1 MILNANSGAFAKHRM
16 LLTWVAN
23 GIVNR
28 ATRAMLRSL
37 CVFCGSRD
45 GDDSAHRAAAERLG
59 VVMAERG
66 IRLVYGGGRVG
77 MMGVIADLVVAH
89 GGQVTG
95 VIPEFLVNLERGHPD
110 IDELIVVDSMHE
122 RQRRM
127 AELADGFVAL
137 PGGLGTLAETIEM
150 VNWRKMSLHKKPV
163 AVVNIGGY
171 WDPLAAIVKG
181 FVTSGFSHPKSAALF
196 TIVDSVDDAIEALEG
211 EQVRSP

>member
-1 MILNANSGAFAKHRM
+1 MIS
-16 LLTWVAN
+16 
-23 GIVNR
+23 
-28 ATRAMLRSL
+28 SL
-37 CVFCGSRD
+37 CVFCGSREG
-45 GDDSAHRAAAERLG
+45 GDPAHRSAAERLG
-59 VVMAERG
+59 LVMAERG

-77 MMGVIADLVVAH
+77 MMGVIADLVLAH

-95 VIPEFLVNLERGHPD
+95 IITDFLINLEQGHTG
-110 IDELIVVDSMHE
+110 IDDLIVVDSMHE

-150 VNWRKMSLHKKPV
+150 INWRKMSLHDKPV

-181 FVTSGFSHPKSAALF
+181 FVANGFAHPESAALF
-196 TIVDSVDDAIEALEG
+196 TFVDSVDDAIEVLVAGQAGSGGAEL
-211 EQVRSP
+211 

>member
-1 MILNANSGAFAKHRM
+1 MAPRVTLN
-16 LLTWVAN
+16 
-23 GIVNR
+23 
-28 ATRAMLRSL
+28 SL

-45 GDDSAHRAAAERLG
+45 GGDPAHRAAAERLG
-59 VVMAERG
+59 LVMAERG

-89 GGQVTG
+89 GGRVTG
-95 VIPEFLVNLERGHPD
+95 VIPDFLVKLEHGHPD

-150 VNWRKMSLHKKPV
+150 VNWRKMSLHDKPV

-181 FVTSGFSHPKSAALF
+181 FVANGFAHPESEALF
-196 TIVDSVDDAIEALEG
+196 TIVDSVDDAIEALEAAH
-211 EQVRSP
+211 VRSP

>member
-1 MILNANSGAFAKHRM
+1 MAPRVTLN
-16 LLTWVAN
+16 
-23 GIVNR
+23 
-28 ATRAMLRSL
+28 SL

-45 GDDSAHRAAAERLG
+45 GGDPAHRAAAERLG
-59 VVMAERG
+59 LVMAERG

-89 GGQVTG
+89 GGRVTG
-95 VIPEFLVNLERGHPD
+95 VIPDFLVKLEQGHPD

-150 VNWRKMSLHKKPV
+150 VNWRKMSLHDKPV

-181 FVTSGFSHPKSAALF
+181 FVSNGFAHPESQALF
-196 TIVDSVDDAIEALEG
+196 TFVDSVDAAVEALEAAH
-211 EQVRSP
+211 VRSP